1 MAEHTQT
8 DVKTKSSIN
17 VERQKNGRNAEKR
30 QNQTIISVNNYTK
43 LKNNNM
49 DSSKIQGWTTKE
61 FPFLV
66 WHMACYRGQW

>member
-17 VERQKNGRNAEKR
+17 VERQTNGRNAEKR
-30 QNQTIISVNNYTK
+30 QNQTIISVYNYTK

-49 DSSKIQGWTTKE
+49 DSSKIQG
-61 FPFLV
+61 
-66 WHMACYRGQW
+66 